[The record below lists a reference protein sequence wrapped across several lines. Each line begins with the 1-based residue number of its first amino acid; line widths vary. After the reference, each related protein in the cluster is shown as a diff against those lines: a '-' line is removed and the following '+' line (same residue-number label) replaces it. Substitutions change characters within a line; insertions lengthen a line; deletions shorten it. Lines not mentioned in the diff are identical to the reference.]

1 MTPLPPPYLDRKKRD
16 VPDLEKIWSFI
27 NPMMLYVRH
36 LGFRGNFEK
45 KLAERD
51 PKALELKSQVDAVK
65 NEAKKFMK
73 VKALW
78 QFFEAEA
85 EGNSIH
91 LFETGKTPSQTRVR
105 DSGTW
110 GSRGADPSSGALEAP
125 EVRSE
130 KPLHTFTFPRQKANG
145 LCLSDYVLPS
155 KEGVRDHIA
164 VFVVTAGKGIM
175 EQAQSWKEKGD
186 YLKSHTLQA
195 LAIETAEGCAEWL
208 HQRIRED
215 WGFADPT
222 DMTMLARFQARYRG
236 KRYSPGYPACP
247 DLEDQ
252 KGIFKLLRPEDIG
265 VHLTEGMMMDPEAS
279 VSAFVFSHPQ
289 CQYFSTL

>member
-91 LFETGKTPSQTRVR
+91 LFETGKTPSQ
-105 DSGTW
+105 
-110 GSRGADPSSGALEAP
+110 SSGALEAP

-175 EQAQSWKEKGD
+175 KQAQSWKEKG
-186 YLKSHTLQA
+186 
-195 LAIETAEGCAEWL
+195 E
-208 HQRIRED
+208 
-215 WGFADPT
+215 
-222 DMTMLARFQARYRG
+222 
-236 KRYSPGYPACP
+236 
-247 DLEDQ
+247 
-252 KGIFKLLRPEDIG
+252 IG
-265 VHLTEGMMMDPEAS
+265 RAHV
-279 VSAFVFSHPQ
+279 
-289 CQYFSTL
+289 

>member
-110 GSRGADPSSGALEAP
+110 GSRGADPSSGA
-125 EVRSE
+125 
-130 KPLHTFTFPRQKANG
+130 
-145 LCLSDYVLPS
+145 
-155 KEGVRDHIA
+155 
-164 VFVVTAGKGIM
+164 M
-175 EQAQSWKEKGD
+175 
-186 YLKSHTLQA
+186 
-195 LAIETAEGCAEWL
+195 
-208 HQRIRED
+208 
-215 WGFADPT
+215 
-222 DMTMLARFQARYRG
+222 
-236 KRYSPGYPACP
+236 
-247 DLEDQ
+247 
-252 KGIFKLLRPEDIG
+252 
-265 VHLTEGMMMDPEAS
+265 EAS
-279 VSAFVFSHPQ
+279 EMRNEARWEQSLRRYIKSFQFHLGLKGFFIADGLELGQSPMFDHQFSEGE
-289 CQYFSTL
+289 QYNEQLLKWPLRQQGVPPPLPKSPYASS